1 MSVSTKEP
9 TEDTGAAA
17 VPEQTTE
24 QLSTAGS
31 ARRRFAKRAGLGTTG
46 VLLTLASQ
54 PGMATVVCK
63 SPSRNMSVTTS
74 VRPGEQVNCSGIGPV
89 AWCNTS
95 IWPCNKDTMTF
106 GKCFPCGANSYGN
119 NYLKSLV
126 ASTATDQLTDFARAL
141 SVTYLNVMS
150 NRISFLTLEDLVSMF
165 TEIQNTYQYKA
176 TSSVTW
182 NVTQLTAYLKS
193 TYSGS

>member
-24 QLSTAGS
+24 QLSTAGN

-63 SPSRNMSVTTS
+63 SPSRNMSTTAS
-74 VRPGEQVNCSGIGPV
+74 PHPGEVIKCQGQGPQ
-89 AWCNTS
+89 AWLADS
-95 IWPCNKDTMTF
+95 SWPCYKSSTTF
-106 GKCFPCGANSYGN
+106 GKCFPCGSNSYGN
-119 NYLKSLV
+119 TLLKDVLANTGTDMTAAFGRALV
-126 ASTATDQLTDFARAL
+126 A
-141 SVTYLNVMS
+141 VYLNVTS
-150 NRISFLTLEDLVSMF
+150 EKINFLTLEDLVSMF
-165 TEIQNTYQYKA
+165 TEVQNTYQYKPTA
-176 TSSVTW
+176 TVVWTIP
-182 NVTQLTAYLKS
+182 QLTDYLKS
-193 TYSGS
+193 TYSGL